1 LTRISLITIST
12 LITSITGRRHMTENL
27 RVHIA
32 PVGHE
37 PPERVTTPLIN
48 YRADKVYLVSHLTD
62 SKEAAENVRI
72 IHATLKKS
80 LASCEIQNVRTDIW
94 NLFSCLET
102 CREICSAESK
112 SHVYTNVSTGS
123 KIIAIAGM
131 LSCMLWGGHPYYA
144 EIDYASKKFK
154 RTDDLPV
161 YKISQPSRELLQV
174 ISMIGEHGGV
184 LSKKELIGI
193 LQAGDHPLIPSYG
206 ADASK
211 SAPHSRLRAII
222 GPLESE
228 WGFVEVKAKGR
239 RSEVTLTEQGKS
251 ALRIFGDARSKRR
264 VSASA
269 GGVHSHV
276 EP

>member
-1 LTRISLITIST
+1 
-12 LITSITGRRHMTENL
+12 MADNL

-48 YRADKVYLVSHLTD
+48 YRADKAYLVSNLID
-62 SKEAAENVRI
+62 SKEAAKNVRAI
-72 IHATLKKS
+72 RATLRTD
-80 LASCEIQNVRTDIW
+80 LASCEILDVRTDIW

-102 CREICSAESK
+102 CREIYLAESR
-112 SHVYTNVSTGS
+112 SHVYANVSTGS

-144 EIDYASKKFK
+144 EIDYASNKFK

-161 YKISQPSRELLQV
+161 YKISQPSKELLHVVSV
-174 ISMIGEHGGV
+174 ISKGGGS
-184 LSKKELIGI
+184 LTKKELIGT
-193 LQAGDHPLIPSYG
+193 LQSGDHPLIPSYG

-222 GPLESE
+222 KPLEDE
-228 WGFVEVKAKGR
+228 WGFVEVRARGR
-239 RSEVTLTEQGKS
+239 RSEVTLTEQGRS
-251 ALRIFGDARSKRR
+251 ALRIFGDASQ
-264 VSASA
+264 SD
-269 GGVHSHV
+269 
-276 EP
+276 

>member
-1 LTRISLITIST
+1 
-12 LITSITGRRHMTENL
+12 MTENL

-80 LASCEIQNVRTDIW
+80 LASCEIQNLRTDIW

-102 CREICSAESK
+102 CREVYSAESR

-123 KIIAIAGM
+123 KIIA
-131 LSCMLWGGHPYYA
+131 
-144 EIDYASKKFK
+144 
-154 RTDDLPV
+154 DLPV
-161 YKISQPSRELLQV
+161 YKISQPGRELLRV
-174 ISMIGEHGGV
+174 ISVVSEHGGV

-193 LQAGDHPLIPSYG
+193 LQAGDHPLIPSYA

-222 GPLESE
+222 EPLESE

-251 ALRIFGDARSKRR
+251 ALRIFGDASQ
-264 VSASA
+264 SN
-269 GGVHSHV
+269 G
-276 EP
+276 